1 MLRKV
6 PGKSSASNSRYRD
19 KRATSAVSSRY
30 RGDSSFRVAEL
41 ASHNNPSELNSF
53 LGNAS

>member
-6 PGKSSASNSRYRD
+6 PGKSSAGNSRYRD
-19 KRATSAVSSRY
+19 KRAASAVSSRY